1 MARVTI
7 EDCLDA
13 VDNRFALALLAAKRA
28 RMLLD
33 DANPLIESDNRET
46 VTALREIAA
55 ERVVFR
61 RDVKE
66 ILRLPK
72 AEE

>member
-7 EDCLDA
+7 EDCLDK
-13 VDNRFALALLAAKRA
+13 VDNRFALALLGAKRA

-33 DANPLIESDNRET
+33 DAKPMVETGNRET

-55 ERVVFR
+55 DKVQFR
-61 RDVKE
+61 RDVRELLK
-66 ILRLPK
+66 LPK
-72 AEE
+72 LP

>member
-7 EDCLDA
+7 EDCLDK

-33 DANPLIESDNRET
+33 EGKPLIESNNRET

-55 ERVVFR
+55 EKVQFK
-61 RDVKE
+61 RDIRD
-66 ILRLPK
+66 ILKLPK
-72 AEE
+72 AS